1 MTNSYEIIG
10 NQIKYYLKDD
20 PTRGWNNIPS
30 PQFRSVKEITEWCGV
45 QQMKLCVGGMRSIK
59 MQ

>member
-1 MTNSYEIIG
+1 MNNSYEIIG
-10 NQIKYYLKDD
+10 NQIKYYLRDD

-30 PQFRSVKEITEWCGV
+30 PQFRSLKEIAEWCGSSTNE
-45 QQMKLCVGGMRSIK
+45 LCVSGMRSIK